1 MWKQYRVLVCGS
13 LFTVVRTRHMR
24 LPVKNETLSCRDTV
38 KTINK
43 ELRKRQVKQLTLG
56 AILSTSPGILLYPG
70 GEKKE
75 EENR

>member
-1 MWKQYRVLVCGS
+1 M
-13 LFTVVRTRHMR
+13 
-24 LPVKNETLSCRDTV
+24 KNETLSCRDTV